1 MNREQ
6 YHTRAQL
13 AFTCIFWDLTVIIM
27 HRVSTFSTFRII
39 EVSFFVLSET
49 FFNNI
54 LCAFFFY
61 FSFSLLFHAL
71 SEQHFIS
78 VKHIPSIARYLLY
91 YTWMNNCNL
100 GILRSG
106 STSCNHQ
113 MAKKNLMNFGGDL
126 LSFFLVQTLTN
137 HIPVLSTKIS
147 IYGASSITFV
157 TINAGVETGNF
168 PVIA

>member
-1 MNREQ
+1 TQTHKLSEVIRPIITGIQFFPHSCLATQIYTKLYQIVEIEWLSHRATDQNLQ

-13 AFTCIFWDLTVIIM
+13 LLVL
-27 HRVSTFSTFRII
+27 STFRII

-78 VKHIPSIARYLLY
+78 LKHIPSIASRLLAASLL
-91 YTWMNNCNL
+91 NCVYN
-100 GILRSG
+100 
-106 STSCNHQ
+106 
-113 MAKKNLMNFGGDL
+113 
-126 LSFFLVQTLTN
+126 TN
-137 HIPVLSTKIS
+137 
-147 IYGASSITFV
+147 
-157 TINAGVETGNF
+157 TI
-168 PVIA
+168 